1 MDAAPTKEPMLE
13 QAGKEAPICRAA
25 RYFVRYHRVSTR
37 CLLRADSG
45 DKTMSY
51 RR

>member
-1 MDAAPTKEPMLE
+1 MDAATTKEPRLE
-13 QAGKEAPICRAA
+13 QAGKEAPVCHAA
-25 RYFVRYHRVSTR
+25 RTLVHYHRGSTR

-45 DKTMSY
+45 GKTRSY